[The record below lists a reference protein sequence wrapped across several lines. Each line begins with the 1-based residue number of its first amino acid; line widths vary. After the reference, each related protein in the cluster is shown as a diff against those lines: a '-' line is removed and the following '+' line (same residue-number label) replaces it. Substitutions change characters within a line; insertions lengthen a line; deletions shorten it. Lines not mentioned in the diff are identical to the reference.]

1 MYSGVWMYAWDFV
14 DRGVDSVIGRVAD
27 ARLIGVC
34 PKKDRTREAG
44 KHLDRC
50 TILLCGLLLAAAI
63 LPAHAQDAAKA
74 ATNAPAPDWTKLT
87 APYDYDVHKK
97 PTVTTEE
104 RANEKAYVLHIEFK
118 GPDGEK
124 VTGLYGRPKKEG
136 VYPCVLMLHGWT
148 SKKEDMAAWIG
159 PAIVEQG
166 MSFLALDAANHGER
180 KAPGGKLDFMQMW
193 RPITIEG
200 IRDYRMAI
208 LWLNDRK
215 DVDRKHFGLLGYSMG
230 AMMGAIFAGLDNR
243 VQAAV
248 LCVGGDLFRNSESKL
263 PEAMRSESAVISPSL
278 YVGHIAPRPVLLL
291 NGRQDNTVNEA
302 ASKALFA
309 AAKEPKEQMLFD
321 SGHILPTEAL
331 VTGVK
336 WLAKKIKPGAAP

>member
-1 MYSGVWMYAWDFV
+1 MPVSYSLVCKAHGGYPAAAQPLF
-14 DRGVDSVIGRVAD
+14 RV
-27 ARLIGVC
+27 LL
-34 PKKDRTREAG
+34 P
-44 KHLDRC
+44 
-50 TILLCGLLLAAAI
+50 LCGLLLGAAI
-63 LPAHAQDAAKA
+63 LPAQAQDSAKP
-74 ATNAPAPDWTKLT
+74 ATEAPAPEWAKLT
-87 APYDYDVHKK
+87 APYEYDAHKK
-97 PTVTTEE
+97 PAVTTEE
-104 RANEKAYVLHIEFK
+104 RANDKSYLLHIEFK

-136 VYPCVLMLHGWT
+136 VYSCVLMLHGWT
-148 SKKEDMAAWIG
+148 SKKEDMAGWIG

-166 MSFLALDAANHGER
+166 MSFLALDAPNHGER
-180 KAPGGKLDFMQMW
+180 KAPDGKLDFMQMW

-248 LCVGGDLFRNSESKL
+248 LCVGGDLFRNSGSRL
-263 PEAMRSESAVISPSL
+263 PEATRSASAVISPSL

-291 NGRQDNTVNEA
+291 NGKQDTTVNEA

-321 SGHILPTEAL
+321 SGHILPTDAL